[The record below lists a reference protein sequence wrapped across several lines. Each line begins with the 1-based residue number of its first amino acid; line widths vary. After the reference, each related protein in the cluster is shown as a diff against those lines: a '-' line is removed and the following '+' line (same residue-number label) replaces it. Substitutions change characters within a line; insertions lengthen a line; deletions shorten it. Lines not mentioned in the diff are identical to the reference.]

1 MTVGGVLVGV
11 LAVLAV
17 WVVAGI
23 VPTLGIEEPS
33 YRVLEEREGYELRR
47 YEPRLEVETRV
58 RGGYEESL
66 GRGFRVLFRYISG
79 ENQGAAKIAMTAPVL
94 HQEEEEAA
102 GASAHRVAFVLPSR
116 FRHQDAPLPRGA
128 DVRIV
133 PVEEHTAAALRFSG
147 YATERRTAQKR
158 SELLARVRRDGLRI
172 AGPARLAQHNPP
184 WTPPFLRR
192 NEILLPVE

>member
-11 LAVLAV
+11 LALLAV
-17 WVVAGI
+17 WVLAGI

-33 YRVLEEREGYELRR
+33 YRVLEEREGYEIRR
-47 YEPRLEVETRV
+47 YAPRLEVEARV

-79 ENQGAAKIAMTAPVL
+79 ENQGSEKIAMTAPVL
-94 HQEEEEAA
+94 HRDEEHGE
-102 GASAHRVAFVLPSR
+102 GVVAFVLPSR
-116 FRHQDAPLPRGA
+116 FRRQDAPLPREA

-133 PVEEHTAAALRFSG
+133 QVEEHTAAALRFSG

-158 SELLARVRRDGLRI
+158 SELMARVRQDGLRI

>member
-1 MTVGGVLVGV
+1 MIGGVLVGV
-11 LAVLAV
+11 LALLAV
-17 WVVAGI
+17 WVLAGI

-33 YRVLEEREGYELRR
+33 YRVLEERDGYELRR
-47 YEPRLEVETRV
+47 YEPRLEVEARV

-79 ENQGAAKIAMTAPVL
+79 ENQGSAKIAMTAPVL
-94 HQEEEEAA
+94 HQDEEDGGGAA
-102 GASAHRVAFVLPSR
+102 AHRVAFVLPSR
-116 FRHQDAPLPRGA
+116 VRQRGAPLPREA

-133 PVEEHTAAALRFSG
+133 QVEEHTAAALRFSG
-147 YATERRTAQKR
+147 YATERRTAEKR

>member
-1 MTVGGVLVGV
+1 MVGGMLVGV
-11 LAVLAV
+11 LALLAV
-17 WVVAGI
+17 WVLAGI

-33 YRVLEEREGYELRR
+33 YRVLERREGYELRR
-47 YEPRLEVETRV
+47 YEPRLEVEAQV
-58 RGGYEESL
+58 RGGYEDSL

-79 ENQGAAKIAMTAPVL
+79 ENEGAAKIAMTAPVL
-94 HQEEEEAA
+94 HRDEEDGEGAA
-102 GASAHRVAFVLPSR
+102 TVHRVAFVLPSR
-116 FRHQDAPLPRGA
+116 FRRQDAPLPREA

-133 PVEEHTAAALRFSG
+133 EVEGHTAAALRFSG
-147 YATERRTAQKR
+147 YATERRTARKR
-158 SELLARVRRDGLRI
+158 SELLARVQRDGLRI

>member
-1 MTVGGVLVGV
+1 MAVGGVVVGV
-11 LAVLAV
+11 LVLLAV
-17 WVVAGI
+17 WVLAGI

-33 YRVLEEREGYELRR
+33 YRVLEAREGYELRR
-47 YEPRLEVETRV
+47 YEPRLEVEARV

-79 ENQGAAKIAMTAPVL
+79 ENQGSEKIAMTAPVL
-94 HQEEEEAA
+94 HRDEEDGDGVA
-102 GASAHRVAFVLPSR
+102 AHRVAFVLPSR
-116 FRHQDAPLPRGA
+116 FRHQDPPLPRGA

-133 PVEEHTAAALRFSG
+133 QVEEHTAAALRFSG

-158 SELLARVRRDGLRI
+158 SELLARVRRDGLRVT
-172 AGPARLAQHNPP
+172 GPARLAQHNPP